1 MRFLVSPRGPGL
13 PFSVARVSHAPASE
27 TPLPDAR
34 GLPDRDA
41 IGRSFARLLG
51 DLAARD
57 ALDRADPL
65 TAGIR
70 AGLRA
75 LADEALGPGWRRRHL
90 GNGPVADQPL
100 CAPSAEAVQTTYG
113 QLLALAVDWDAQ
125 GAPVL
130 RPRPFARQQAG
141 AYYTPPALIA
151 LILDQ
156 AGVGPD
162 TDALV
167 DPACGPGGFLIAA
180 AERTP
185 VERLYG
191 VDVDPGAVLC
201 ARVALALQATA
212 RGAAP
217 PELHDRI
224 VCADALLDTGAWDAL
239 TPKGGFDAIVGNPP
253 WERAKLQQVEWLAAH
268 DPNFRALDAGQRK
281 ARLAELAAANS
292 PLWRAFDAERQRRAS
307 YAGRLRARH
316 PEVCGGDAN
325 LYAGFAALAAE
336 RVAPDGRAALL
347 VPSGIAADR
356 GTSGLIRRL
365 AADGRLA
372 AFVDFENRG
381 PTRAGP
387 GGRFFPGVDGRLR
400 FAALCLTGRSARVRR
415 SHLAFKLSDPGALDR
430 ARPLTLSPRALATL
444 NPATGGLAMP
454 STRDDA
460 ALALRL
466 HRRWPPLVDRRGPT
480 PVPAFP
486 VRYRRMVDLTN
497 QAHLFQPWTHAQPDA
512 WPLYE
517 GKMVQA
523 FDHRAA
529 SVVTDTRNL
538 KRPAQPRRTTEAER
552 ADPGFSP
559 KPRFGVPADQV
570 RWPAGLDWAI
580 GLKHV
585 TSASNARTVI
595 AAAVP
600 PCAAANSLPLLLPAG
615 DDEAAL
621 AAYRRTAPLLLAN
634 LNAQVLDWLAR
645 GKLQGQNLNLYILE
659 QLPVIPP
666 GAYTTAD
673 IAAVRRALKQLCH
686 NSYDLDGFARDLGHP
701 GPPVP
706 WCQKAR
712 ATAQSALDAL
722 YAKLYTLD
730 ARQSERVLNHFE
742 VKVQNGSRIS
752 SQSRLTRYTD

>member
-1 MRFLVSPRGPGL
+1 
-13 PFSVARVSHAPASE
+13 
-27 TPLPDAR
+27 
-34 GLPDRDA
+34 
-41 IGRSFARLLG
+41 
-51 DLAARD
+51 
-57 ALDRADPL
+57 
-65 TAGIR
+65 
-70 AGLRA
+70 LRA

-90 GNGPVADQPL
+90 GDGPVADQPL

-113 QLLALAVDWDAQ
+113 QLCALAVDWDAQ

-141 AYYTPPALIA
+141 AYYTPPALIE
-151 LILDQ
+151 LLLDQ
-156 AGVGPD
+156 ARVGPE
-162 TDALV
+162 TRACV
-167 DPACGPGGFLIAA
+167 DPACGPGAFLIAA
-180 AERTP
+180 AERMP
-185 VERLYG
+185 AARLHG
-191 VDVDPGAVLC
+191 IDVDPGAVAC

-212 RGAAP
+212 RGAPP

-224 VCADALLDTGAWDAL
+224 VCADALLDDGVWDGL
-239 TPKGGFDAIVGNPP
+239 TPVGGFQAIVGNPP

-268 DPNFRALDAGQRK
+268 DPGFLGLDAGQRK

-292 PLWRAFDAERQRRAS
+292 PLWRAFDAERQGRAR
-307 YAGRLRARH
+307 YASCLRARY

-325 LYAGFAALAAE
+325 LYAGFAALAAA

-356 GTSGLIRRL
+356 GTSALVRRL

-372 AFVDFENRG
+372 AFLDFENRG
-381 PTRAGP
+381 PARCGA

-415 SHLAFKLSDPGALDR
+415 SRLAFQLDDPHALEDG
-430 ARPLTLSPRALATL
+430 RPLTLSPRALATL

-454 STRDDA
+454 RTRADA
-460 ALALRL
+460 ALALIL
-466 HRRWPPLVDRRGPT
+466 HRRWPPLVDRRGAAA
-480 PVPAFP
+480 VPAFP
-486 VRYRRMVDLTN
+486 VRYRRMFDLTN
-497 QAHLFQPWTHAQPDA
+497 DAHRFQPWAAAQADA

-529 SVVTDTRNL
+529 SVATHAGNL
-538 KRPAQPRRTTEAER
+538 KRPAQPRRTTDGER
-552 ADPGFSP
+552 ADPEFRP
-559 KPRFGVPADQV
+559 TPRFGVPADQV
-570 RWPAGLDWAI
+570 RWPAGLGWAI
-580 GLKHV
+580 ALKHV
-585 TSASNARTVI
+585 TSPSNARTVI

-600 PCAAANSLPLLLPAG
+600 PCAAANSLPLLLPTG
-615 DDEAAL
+615 DDAESL

-666 GAYTTAD
+666 AAYAATDTAR
-673 IAAVRRALKQLCH
+673 VRAALKQLCH
-686 NSYDLDGFARDLGHP
+686 TSHDLDALAGDLGHP

-706 WCQKAR
+706 WCPAARADAR
-712 ATAQSALDAL
+712 ATLDTLYHRLYGINAGQAERVVSHFRVTTQSAQ
-722 YAKLYTLD
+722 
-730 ARQSERVLNHFE
+730 RSPH
-742 VKVQNGSRIS
+742 
-752 SQSRLTRYTD
+752 QSRRAWYKI